1 MFLGQHTNTIDEK
14 GRITLPSRF
23 RELLSDGAYIT
34 VGLDQNL
41 IVMPASH
48 FIQQYERINSMNP
61 NNPLVRNYR
70 RFTFGRAAKIDFD
83 SVGRFIIPQNLRESA
98 SLTNSAVIVGI
109 GEDIEIWSPDLWA
122 KQAENLENPETS
134 TSGFENLDLSKS

>member
-1 MFLGQHTNTIDEK
+1 MFLGQHSNTIDEK

-34 VGLDQNL
+34 AGLDQNL

-48 FIQQYERINSMNP
+48 FNQQYDRINAMNP
-61 NNPLVRNYR
+61 NNPLVRKYR
-70 RFTFGRAAKIDFD
+70 RFTFGRASKIEFD

-98 SLTNSAVIVGI
+98 NLTNSAIIVGI
-109 GEDIEIWSPDLWA
+109 GEDIEIWSPNLWNEQD
-122 KQAENLENPETS
+122 KIMEDPENS
-134 TSGFENLDLSKS
+134 TSGFENLDLSNS

>member
-70 RFTFGRAAKIDFD
+70 RFTFGRAAKIEFD

-122 KQAENLENPETS
+122 KQAEKLENPETS
-134 TSGFENLDLSKS
+134 TSGFENLDLSNS